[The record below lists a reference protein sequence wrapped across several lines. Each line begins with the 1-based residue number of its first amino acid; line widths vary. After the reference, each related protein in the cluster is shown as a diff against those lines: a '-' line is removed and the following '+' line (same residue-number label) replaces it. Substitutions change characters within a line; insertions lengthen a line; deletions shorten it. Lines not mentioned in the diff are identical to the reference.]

1 MLKSRI
7 CRNNVNEFKYGRS
20 SCCGS
25 NCDGML
31 SELYQKENDTAE
43 RLFIF
48 AKTKISVLRCG
59 LRHIIE
65 DDTSVSAS
73 CF

>member
-1 MLKSRI
+1 MCLNPESVEIMLM
-7 CRNNVNEFKYGRS
+7 NFKYGRS

-59 LRHIIE
+59 LRHIL
-65 DDTSVSAS
+65 
-73 CF
+73 